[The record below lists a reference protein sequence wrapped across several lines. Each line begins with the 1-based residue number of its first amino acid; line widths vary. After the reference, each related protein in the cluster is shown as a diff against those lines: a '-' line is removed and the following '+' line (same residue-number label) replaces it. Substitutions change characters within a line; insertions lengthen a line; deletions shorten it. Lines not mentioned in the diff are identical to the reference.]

1 MKRTIHIIPLI
12 LVLLAVTSCTSWPWT
27 KTAWDQWR
35 AVCGKDLGARADVAA
50 EAKVRGLDVAD
61 FAEAL
66 CELSDVVAPFVR
78 SQQTNGAKRATSPG
92 DEAVAAAKAIG
103 VMQ

>member
-1 MKRTIHIIPLI
+1 VKKLPF
-12 LVLLAVTSCTSWPWT
+12 LLAVLMLLSSCAAWPWT

-35 AVCGKDLGARADVAA
+35 AICGKDLAARADVAA
-50 EAKVRGLDVAD
+50 EASARNLSVKD

-78 SQQTNGAKRATSPG
+78 STQTEAKSAALPG
-92 DEAVAAAKAIG
+92 DQAVAAARSLG
-103 VMQ
+103 VMR